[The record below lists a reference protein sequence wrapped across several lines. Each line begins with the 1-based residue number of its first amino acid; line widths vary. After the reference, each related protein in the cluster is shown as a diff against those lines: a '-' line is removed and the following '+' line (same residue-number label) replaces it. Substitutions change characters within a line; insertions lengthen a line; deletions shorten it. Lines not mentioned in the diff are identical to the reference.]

1 MKEITKKEPS
11 LFDDAGK
18 VPPNSV
24 EHERYVLGTI
34 MVISDAI
41 DSVINILTPQM
52 FYDKTNQQI
61 FETMCKMY
69 KESKTIDMLTV
80 ISECEKGSNQIEP
93 YYIASLTEKIG
104 SGNNIEFYAK
114 IIAEKAMRRELI
126 KTAYSLYQK
135 GYDNT
140 VDFEEVLGEATLT
153 LSNIGNYFIKED
165 AQYVK
170 EILPK
175 VISNIEKAG
184 QKGTGISGIETGFP
198 SLDHVT
204 QGWQNTDMIVVAAR
218 PSMGK
223 TAFTLSMAV
232 NMAKLGYKTLL
243 FSLEMS
249 KAQIV
254 NRILAM
260 ETELNSS
267 KLRSGLL
274 SSDEWTT
281 IDQKIAQIENL
292 GIIIDDEAAISELT
306 LKSKCRQ
313 YKKKYNF
320 DIIMIDYLQLM
331 HSSQKLQSREREV
344 AEISSA
350 TKTIAKELNVP
361 VIALSQLNRAVET
374 RQDKKPTLADLRD
387 SGSIEQ
393 DADIVC
399 FIHRPEKYGIEM
411 TDDGEPTQELGQI
424 IIAKNR
430 NGEVCDV
437 NLRFRAE
444 LAKFEEW

>member
-1 MKEITKKEPS
+1 MTKKEPS

-34 MVISDAI
+34 MVISDTI

-61 FETMCKMY
+61 FEIMCKMY
-69 KESKTIDMLTV
+69 KESKAIDILTV
-80 ISECEKGSNQIEP
+80 ISECEKCSNQIER

-153 LSNIGNYFIKED
+153 LSNISNYFIKED

-170 EILPK
+170 EILPA
-175 VISNIEKAG
+175 VLNNIEKAG

-281 IDQKIAQIENL
+281 IDKKIAQIENL

-306 LKSKCRQ
+306 LKSKCCQ

-361 VIALSQLNRAVET
+361 VVALSQLNRAVET

-411 TDDGEPTQELGQI
+411 TEDGEPTQELGQI

-437 NLRFRAE
+437 NLRFREE

>member
-1 MKEITKKEPS
+1 MENLKIPPHDTDVEKVVIGS
-11 LFDDAGK
+11 LL
-18 VPPNSV
+18 V
-24 EHERYVLGTI
+24 EE
-34 MVISDAI
+34 DAI
-41 DSVINILTPQM
+41 HTVSGILRPEHLYNDSMRLIYKAILELDKKGDKVDLYTVIEQLT
-52 FYDKTNQQI
+52 KTNDIDRVGGAYEVAQLT
-61 FETMCKMY
+61 ELVGSAAHLEYHCKILIDKASRRQLAKQLIEVYEDCFDM
-69 KESKTIDMLTV
+69 SKDIEDILSKADKTV
-80 ISECEKGSNQIEP
+80 ISVTDNYTSEQ
-93 YYIASLTEKIG
+93 
-104 SGNNIEFYAK
+104 GNTI
-114 IIAEKAMRRELI
+114 
-126 KTAYSLYQK
+126 
-135 GYDNT
+135 
-140 VDFEEVLGEATLT
+140 
-153 LSNIGNYFIKED
+153 
-165 AQYVK
+165 K
-170 EILPK
+170 EILPD

-204 QGWQNTDMIVVAAR
+204 QGWQNTDMIVIAAR

-232 NMAKLGYKTLL
+232 NMAKLGYKILI

-306 LKSKCRQ
+306 LKYKCRQ

-350 TKTIAKELNVP
+350 TKTIAKELNIP

-399 FIHRPEKYGIEM
+399 FIHRPEKYGIEI

-430 NGEVCDV
+430 NGEVRDV

>member
-1 MKEITKKEPS
+1 MKEMTKKEPS

-61 FETMCKMY
+61 FEIMCKMY

-80 ISECEKGSNQIEP
+80 ISECEKGSNQIES

-170 EILPK
+170 EILPA
-175 VISNIEKAG
+175 VLNNIEKAG

-198 SLDHVT
+198 SLDSIT
-204 QGWQNTDMIVVAAR
+204 QGWQNSDMIVIAAR

-223 TAFTLSMAV
+223 TAFTISMAV
-232 NMAKLGYKTLL
+232 NMARLGYKTLF

-249 KAQIV
+249 KTQIV
-254 NRILAM
+254 NRILSM
-260 ETELNSS
+260 ETEINSS
-267 KLRSGLL
+267 DLRGGM
-274 SSDEWTT
+274 
-281 IDQKIAQIENL
+281 IDSTGWSKIDNKVSEIENL
-292 GIIIDDEAAISELT
+292 GIIIDDEAAMSVLT
-306 LKSKCRQ
+306 LRSKCRQ

-331 HSSQKLQSREREV
+331 RGTNQTNRNIEV
-344 AEISSA
+344 MEISS
-350 TKTIAKELNVP
+350 TIKTIAKELNVP
-361 VIALSQLNRAVET
+361 VVALSQLSRET
-374 RQDKKPTLADLRD
+374 GKRDNKRPILSDLRD
-387 SGSIEQ
+387 SGAIEQ
-393 DADIVC
+393 DADIVA
-399 FIHRPEKYGIEM
+399 FIHRPEYYDIEV
-411 TDDGEPTQELGQI
+411 TDNGDSTKELGQI

-430 NGEVCDV
+430 NGAVCDV
-437 NLRFRAE
+437 NLRFREE